1 MDPAMRAVKQN
12 MKEILIENML
22 VRRVEALGGLCI
34 KVQTIGRRGFFD
46 RLIVLPGGRVVFCEV
61 KRPKNAIVAAH
72 QLRLHKLFAELGATV
87 AIVSREGDIDR
98 VLRPEN

>member
-22 VRRVEALGGLCI
+22 VRRVEAAGGLCI
-34 KVQTIGRRGFFD
+34 KVQM
-46 RLIVLPGGRVVFCEV
+46 IVLPGGRVVFCEV

-72 QLRLHKLFAELGATV
+72 QMRLHKLFSELGATV

-98 VLRPEN
+98 VLCP

>member
-22 VRRVEALGGLCI
+22 VRRVKEAGGICI

-46 RLIVLPGGRVVFCEV
+46 RLVLLPGGRIVWCEV
-61 KRPKNAIVAAH
+61 KRPKNGIVAAH
-72 QLRLHKLFAELGATV
+72 QAQRHKLFKELGAEV
-87 AIVSREGDIDR
+87 AIIWREGDIDQL
-98 VLRPEN
+98 LRR

>member
-22 VRRVEALGGLCI
+22 VRRVEAAGGICI

-46 RLIVLPGGRVVFCEV
+46 RLVLLPGGRIVFCEV
-61 KRPKNAIVAAH
+61 KRPKNGIVAAH
-72 QLRLHKLFAELGATV
+72 QMRLHKLFTELGATV

-98 VLRPEN
+98 VLRPES